1 LRSYQPQLA
10 PIPALSGT
18 EVALPQEA
26 PPEHQL
32 PSGLSLLQIYSIARH
47 YWREIAIIAA
57 GVTLLMAVVIKLM
70 PKAYTATATLI
81 VNSER
86 ENPLPNQQL
95 VNDDLGSY
103 VATQMDLLTSPVVL
117 APVVDRLS
125 LTHDPEF
132 GAGCSGTPSA
142 QRQCTAQHLAAAIAV
157 TQGRGLQ
164 LLYVSATARDPA
176 KAALLANAV
185 ADVYLQLDRQRA
197 NDPVE
202 AQAQRSSQELSE
214 LRAKVTEAQ
223 DKVTEFRQRYGLT
236 DVSESANDTEMAALT
251 ALQERLLDAQHQ
263 RRALEARRQGEA
275 QSGDEALASTHITT
289 LRTNL
294 ASMRDQLAQMRS
306 TLGPRHPAV
315 VALEAQISAAQRSL
329 NSAVGMLSSN
339 VQTQLDRER
348 ELETQL
354 TQAVA
359 NQRAKVLHLRQI
371 QDEGQKLLLELQSAQ
386 SVYKQ
391 ALDGYDQVK
400 FETVRNFAN
409 VSLVSH
415 ATPPLTYSKPKKYQM
430 FFISILAA
438 LGVGLGATFFY
449 EIWIDRRLRCRDDLE
464 RGFGIR
470 VLAQFEPVSLS
481 SRSA

>member
-1 LRSYQPQLA
+1 MRTYQPQL
-10 PIPALSGT
+10 PHIT
-18 EVALPQEA
+18 ALPGAEIVVPQEL

-32 PSGLSLLQIYSIARH
+32 PTGLSLLQIYSIARH
-47 YWREIAIIAA
+47 YWREIAIIAI
-57 GVTLLMAVVIKLM
+57 GMTLLLGVVIKVL
-70 PKAYTATATLI
+70 PKTYTATATLI

-95 VNDDLGSY
+95 ISDDMSSY
-103 VATQMDLLTSPVVL
+103 VATQMDLMTSRVVL
-117 APVVDRLS
+117 LPVVDRLG
-125 LTHDPEF
+125 LVRDGEF
-132 GAGCSGTPSA
+132 NGGCVGAPNA
-142 QRQCTAQHLAAAIAV
+142 QRECVAHNLAGDIAV
-157 TQGRGLQ
+157 SQGRGLE
-164 LLYVSATARDPA
+164 LLYVSASAQSPT

-202 AQAQRSSQELSE
+202 QQAQRSSQELTE

-223 DKVTEFRQRYGLT
+223 DQVTQFRQRYGLT
-236 DVSESANDTEMAALT
+236 DVSEASNDTEMAALT
-251 ALQERLLDAQHQ
+251 SLETRLLDAQHE
-263 RRALEARRQGEA
+263 RRALEARREGEPA
-275 QSGDEALASTHITT
+275 SGDEALASAHITT

-294 ASMRDQLAQMRS
+294 ASMRDQLAQLRA
-306 TLGPRHPAV
+306 TLGPRHPQV
-315 VALEAQISAAQRSL
+315 LALEAQIAAEQRSL
-329 NSAVGMLSSN
+329 NSAVAMLSSN
-339 VQTQLDRER
+339 VQTELER
-348 ELETQL
+348 AQSLETQL

-359 NQRAKVLHLRQI
+359 AQRAKVLHLRQT

-391 ALDGYDQVK
+391 ALDGYDQLK

-415 ATPPLTYSKPKKYQM
+415 ATPPITYSKPKKSEL
-430 FFISILAA
+430 FLVSILAA
-438 LGVGLGATFFY
+438 LGVGLGVTFFY
-449 EIWIDRRLRCRDDLE
+449 ELWIDRRLRCRDDLE

-470 VLAQFEPVSLS
+470 VLAQLDTLSLP